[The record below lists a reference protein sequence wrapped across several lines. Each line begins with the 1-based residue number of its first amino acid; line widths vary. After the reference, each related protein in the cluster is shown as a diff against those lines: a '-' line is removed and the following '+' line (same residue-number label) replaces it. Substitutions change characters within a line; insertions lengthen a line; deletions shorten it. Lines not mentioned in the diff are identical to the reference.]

1 LLPLNVLMYLRQHST
16 SLSAWRLHSR
26 AVVGLACDSC
36 RRSHRGRHIGGLWT
50 DTGWLLHAGSSVLS
64 FVVIACLF
72 AVIYKMLP
80 EVRLTWRDVAVGALG
95 TAALFTAGKYLI
107 GAYPGSGRIGNSY
120 GAAGSLLA
128 LLLWVYFSAQIFFL
142 GAEFTRQYAIWFG
155 SLRNAVGSAAGDTA
169 LPTRGSVH
177 GDDA

>member
-1 LLPLNVLMYLRQHST
+1 MFLSIFASTAPAFRHGDCIHGPLLVSQVIH
-16 SLSAWRLHSR
+16 AGV
-26 AVVGLACDSC
+26 AIVA
-36 RRSHRGRHIGGLWT
+36 RHIGGLWT